1 MLMTLILSN
10 DDVEKAFSIKDCLD
24 VMAESYREQ
33 AASRAVNRPTC
44 HSYLPHSLPNSTYS
58 FKSVDG
64 GVGKYGVL
72 ALRVTSDIVQEQ
84 EMHGTVRLEK
94 IPLAGKGMFV
104 GLVQLFSAETGEL
117 LAIMP
122 DGLIQQTRV
131 GVTSALGMKV
141 MARKNAEVLGLIGSG
156 GQARAHYRYM
166 TAVMP
171 IKKVKVFSPNP
182 EHRNAFVEAMAAETG
197 VPGEAVNSAEEA
209 AKGCDVIC
217 SATNSSGPVIKLDWL
232 MPGMH
237 YNSIREFET
246 DLGVLDKCDVIAIHT
261 NFGGIQHYQ
270 PVGID
275 GDMPGVRREKPRDWT
290 KYPEICE
297 MIAGKIPGRANNKQ
311 ITFFLNN
318 VGTGVQFAAM
328 GYCAYRTAKEKG
340 MGHEIPSEWF
350 MQDIKP

>member
-1 MLMTLILSN
+1 MTLILNNN
-10 DDVEKAFSIKDCLD
+10 DVQQALNVKDCLN
-24 VMAESYREQ
+24 VMEESYREQ
-33 AASRAVNRPTC
+33 AESRAVNRPTS

-72 ALRVTSDIVQEQ
+72 ALRITSDVVQEQ
-84 EMHGTVRLEK
+84 EVHGIVRLEK
-94 IPLAGKGMFV
+94 IPLAGKGLFV
-104 GLVQLFSAETGEL
+104 GLVQLYSSETGEL

-141 MARKNAEVLGLIGSG
+141 MARKNSETLGLIGSG
-156 GQARAHYRYM
+156 GQAKAHYRYM

-171 IKKVKVFSPNP
+171 IKKVKVFSPNA
-182 EHRNAFVEAMAAETG
+182 EHRKAFVAEMEKETG
-197 VPGEAVNSAEEA
+197 VAGEPVASPEKAVR
-209 AKGCDVIC
+209 GCDVIC
-217 SATNSSGPVIKLDWL
+217 SATNSSRPVVKLDWL
-232 MPGMH
+232 EAGMH

-246 DLGVLDKCDVIAIHT
+246 DLEVLKRCDPIAIHT
-261 NFGGIQHYQ
+261 QFGGIQHYQ
-270 PVGID
+270 PPGIIE
-275 GDMPGVRREKPRDWT
+275 DMPGVRREKPRDWT
-290 KYPEICE
+290 KYPEICDL
-297 MIAGKIPGRANNKQ
+297 IAGKVPSRTSDRQ
-311 ITFFLNN
+311 ISFFLNN

-328 GYCAYRTAKEKG
+328 GYCAYKAAKENG

>member
-1 MLMTLILSN
+1 MTLILSN
-10 DDVEKAFSIKDCLD
+10 EDVQIALEVKECLD
-24 VMAESYREQ
+24 VMEESYREQ
-33 AASRAVNRPTC
+33 AESRAVNRPTC
-44 HSYLPHSLPNSTYS
+44 HSYLPHRLPNSTYS

-64 GVGKYGVL
+64 GIGKYGVL
-72 ALRVTSDIVQEQ
+72 ALRVTSDVVQEQ
-84 EMHGTVRLEK
+84 QVHGAIRLEK
-94 IPLAGKGMFV
+94 LPLAGKGMFV

-141 MARKNAEVLGLIGSG
+141 MARKNSQVIGLIGSG
-156 GQARAHYRYM
+156 GQAKAHYRFM

-182 EHRNAFVEAMAAETG
+182 EHRKAFVAEMERETG
-197 VPGEAVNSAEEA
+197 VAGEPVESAEIA
-209 AKGCDVIC
+209 ARGSDVIC
-217 SATNSSGPVIKLDWL
+217 SATNSSQPVVKLDWL
-232 MPGMH
+232 EPGMH

-246 DLGVLDKCDVIAIHT
+246 DLAVLNRCDVIAIHT

-270 PVGID
+270 PPGIVD
-275 GDMPGVRREKPRDWT
+275 DMPGVRREKPRDWS

-297 MIAGKIPGRANNKQ
+297 LIAGKLPGRTSDRQ

-328 GYCAYRTAKEKG
+328 GYCAYKAAKERG
-340 MGHEIPSEWF
+340 LGHEIPGEWF

>member
-1 MLMTLILSN
+1 M
-10 DDVEKAFSIKDCLD
+10 E
-24 VMAESYREQ
+24 ESYREQ

-94 IPLAGKGMFV
+94 VPLAGKGLFV
-104 GLVQLFSAETGEL
+104 GLVQLFSAVTGEL

-131 GVTSALGMKV
+131 GVTSALGMKF
-141 MARKNAEVLGLIGSG
+141 MARKNSRVLGLIGSG

-182 EHRNAFVEAMAAETG
+182 EHRKAFVDEMAAETG
-197 VPGEAVNSAEEA
+197 VPGEPVNSAAEA
-209 AKGCDVIC
+209 TRDCDVIC
-217 SATNSSGPVIKLDWL
+217 SATNSSRPVIKLEWL
-232 MPGMH
+232 TPGVH

-246 DLGVLDKCDVIAIHT
+246 DLAVLEKCDVIAIHT

-270 PVGID
+270 PPGIVE
-275 GDMPGVRREKPRDWT
+275 DMPGVRREKPRDWT
-290 KYPEICE
+290 KYPEICDI
-297 MIAGKIPGRANNKQ
+297 IAGKVPGRTNDKQ

-328 GYCAYRTAKEKG
+328 GYCAYKAAKEKG